1 MMTRQIW
8 QRFDFLLF
16 AVVLLLCV
24 FSVAL
29 ISSAIAGNPTLV
41 DHPQRQAI
49 FVGIGLVVLFLV
61 ASFDYHAWTTLS
73 KPFYILVAVLLL
85 IVFVIGGERFGAARW
100 LETGLVTIQP
110 AELSKIAIILSL
122 ASYFSANI
130 ERINNWLTIGRSL
143 AITLGIVTWIL
154 LQPNLST
161 SIVIF
166 VMWAAMLWISGLKTK
181 YILIMVAAV
190 TFFLLVSFALDFPYL
205 ADYQKARI
213 TNFLQPDENAR
224 HGETYNVEQA
234 LISIGAGGWFGNGYG
249 QGSQVQ
255 LRFLKIRHNDFI
267 FSVLAN
273 EFGFV
278 GTVIVISALVFVII
292 RCFKVAQNAPD
303 AYGALI
309 AYGFGVL
316 MGFQTIV
323 NVGVNLRL
331 LPVTGLTLP
340 FISYGGSSLVSML
353 LGIGLV
359 ENVHMRSQPKQ
370 VTENWE
376 QVAVKWEQNAGKIT
390 PVL

>member
-1 MMTRQIW
+1 MNTRQIW

-24 FSVAL
+24 FGVAL
-29 ISSAIAGNPTLV
+29 ISSAIAGNPTLAE
-41 DHPQRQAI
+41 HPQRQAI
-49 FVGIGLVVLFLV
+49 FLVIGLVVVFVV
-61 ASFDYHAWTTLS
+61 ASFDYHIWTTLS
-73 KPFYILVAVLLL
+73 KPFYVFVSVLLL
-85 IVFVIGGERFGAARW
+85 IVFVMGGERFGAARW

-110 AELSKIAIILSL
+110 AELAKIAIILSL

-130 ERINNWLTIGRSL
+130 DRINNWLTIGRSL
-143 AITLGIVTWIL
+143 AITGGIVIWIL

-166 VMWAAMLWISGLKTK
+166 VIWAAMLWISGLKPR
-181 YILIMVAAV
+181 YILIMVGAAA
-190 TFFLLVSFALDFPYL
+190 FFLLISFAFDFPYL

-213 TNFLQPDENAR
+213 TNFLQPDETASY
-224 HGETYNVEQA
+224 GDTYNVEQA

-278 GTVIVISALVFVII
+278 GTVIVVAGLLFVIV
-292 RCFKVAQNAPD
+292 RCFKVAQDAPD

-323 NVGVNLRL
+323 NIGVNMRL

-359 ENVHMRSQPKQ
+359 ENVHMRSQPKRKGIIDGA
-370 VTENWE
+370 ESS
-376 QVAVKWEQNAGKIT
+376 
-390 PVL
+390 

>member
-1 MMTRQIW
+1 MNTRQIW

-29 ISSAIAGNPTLV
+29 ISSAIAGNPTLAE
-41 DHPQRQAI
+41 HPQRQAI
-49 FVGIGLVVLFLV
+49 FLGIGLVVLFVV
-61 ASFDYHAWTTLS
+61 ASFDYHVWTTLS
-73 KPFYILVAVLLL
+73 KPFYFFVAILLL

-130 ERINNWLTIGRSL
+130 ERINNWLTISRSL
-143 AITLGIVTWIL
+143 IITLGIVTWIL

-166 VMWAAMLWISGLKTK
+166 VIWAAMLWISGLKTR
-181 YILIMVAAV
+181 YILIMLAGAAL
-190 TFFLLVSFALDFPYL
+190 FLLISFALDFPYL

-213 TNFLQPDENAR
+213 TTFLQPDENAR
-224 HGETYNVEQA
+224 HGDTYNVEQA

-278 GTVIVISALVFVII
+278 GTVLVVAALVFVII
-292 RCFKVAQNAPD
+292 RCFKVAQDAPD

-323 NVGVNLRL
+323 NIGVNLRL

-359 ENVHMRSQPKQ
+359 ENVHMRSQPKRKGILD
-370 VTENWE
+370 N
-376 QVAVKWEQNAGKIT
+376 VADN
-390 PVL
+390 